1 MQFRKETI
9 VNQQYKTIF
18 LGLKELS
25 VQSRKIIQSNIDRIT
40 LTNDLNK
47 STLPVESGKVFT
59 DILVIEYFLKEKTTI
74 EKLLSEI
81 DEIIPKYIV
90 HVLRYKED
98 AKLYIAYKEYSA
110 TKKINIIKFYSTE
123 WCHYNNVNLLLN
135 GDNLDTIFNGFIEQ
149 ISGGEI
155 KTEEKLSIK
164 EAIEKNIDKENILKQ
179 IEQIKK
185 KMRNEK
191 QINKRYALRDKL
203 IDLQNKLEQI

>member
-9 VNQQYKTIF
+9 VNQQYKTMF

-25 VQSRKIIQSNIDRIT
+25 VQTRKIIQSNIDRIT

-47 STLPVESGKVFT
+47 STLPVDSGKIFT
-59 DILVIEYFLKEKTTI
+59 DILIIEYFLKEKITI

-90 HVLRYKED
+90 HVIRYNED
-98 AKLYIAYKEYSA
+98 AKLYVAYKEISA
-110 TKKINIIKFYSTE
+110 TKKINVVKFYSTE
-123 WCHYNNVNLLLN
+123 WCHYDDTNLIMH

-164 EAIEKNIDKENILKQ
+164 EVVEKNIDKENILKQ

-185 KMRNEK
+185 KMRSEK